1 MQVFEV
7 AEQSHGMR
15 TTIIYAVTILALLF
29 NAGVTSAEGTAEAA
43 DSGVP
48 FDEKVAACAACHG
61 ENGAAP
67 ILPEYPILAG
77 QYKSYLANALRQYRD
92 GQRTN
97 QIMAL
102 QLQVLELTDKD
113 IDQLAAYFA
122 SKPSPLHGLGE

>member
-1 MQVFEV
+1 
-7 AEQSHGMR
+7 MR

-29 NAGVTSAEGTAEAA
+29 NAGATSAQETA
-43 DSGVP
+43 DSGIP

-77 QYKSYLANALRQYRD
+77 QYESYLANSLRQYRD

-102 QLQVLELTDKD
+102 QLQVLELTDSD

>member
-1 MQVFEV
+1 
-7 AEQSHGMR
+7 MR
-15 TTIIYAVTILALLF
+15 TTITFAVTILALLF
-29 NAGVTSAEGTAEAA
+29 NAGAAFAEDVAGAA

-48 FDEKVAACAACHG
+48 FEEKVAACAACHG

-102 QLQVLELTDKD
+102 QLQVLELSDRD
-113 IDQLAAYFA
+113 IEQLAAYFA

>member
-7 AEQSHGMR
+7 AERSHGMR
-15 TTIIYAVTILALLF
+15 TTLFHALLTLALLL
-29 NAGVTSAEGTAEAA
+29 NVGVTSAEEAAEDA
-43 DSGVP
+43 DSGAS
-48 FDEKVAACAACHG
+48 FDEKVAACTACHG

-77 QYKSYLANALRQYRD
+77 QYESYLANALRQYRD

-102 QLQVLELTDKD
+102 QLQVLELSDND
-113 IDQLAAYFA
+113 IKRLAAYFA
-122 SKPSPLHGLGE
+122 AKPSPLHGLGE